1 MSWSRAACRAVVK
14 LARSGF
20 VSCLDRGDHGHPE
33 QLVDGQQCPDLL
45 LESGSILGAQH
56 VPVEH
61 GVPQRQIGDLDLPAF
76 VVEPDQL
83 GGRMAVVVQQG
94 GDQPVTVADRLPSVP

>member
-1 MSWSRAACRAVVK
+1 M
-14 LARSGF
+14 
-20 VSCLDRGDHGHPE
+20 
-33 QLVDGQQCPDLL
+33 
-45 LESGSILGAQH
+45 
-56 VPVEH
+56 PVEH